1 MHNTQTPTQAQPA
14 NPCQHPIVILRDV
27 ASSDME
33 SLLRFM
39 YHGEVHVG
47 QEQLAAFLK
56 TAQMLQVRGLADV
69 NSGVATAKIPPSTSS
84 GGNNGSAPAT
94 PRNPWQDNGRGELNE
109 GALSPPPEKR
119 SKSYSPPLG
128 NHVEQKTDLQESLLG
143 QALEGGPTI
152 HTIPTNNVQTQ
163 STGEDSNSISDNEE
177 EISNNESILNSV
189 KTEPSD
195 ILNDNIEHH
204 RNSFPTILGLPG
216 LIPGPS
222 GIHAANQDPNY
233 GRWQP
238 SGGDGSSSSSGW
250 LPGTSSAR
258 NDHTTGS
265 GTYQSGVHNS
275 KGQDLSSL
283 LQQHHHHHHLHATSQ
298 ASQQHALNALNSLNS
313 LNSLNTEQLTMMHQK
328 LQNNLQTLQQQQ
340 QTATA
345 KNELNLMLQSCAKE
359 KIQESMALFHQ
370 QTHRRFHQ
378 QSHAH
383 QTDNANQSGKPKCPE
398 CGKIYSNNSNLKQH
412 IVNVH
417 TVQTEYV
424 SCHVCSKQFKTK
436 QYLQIHLLSM
446 HATTGRDGMGVVVQ
460 HTLAGRL
467 IKLPQPPPPTR
478 VRRTQMDTMRVR
490 ATDPRPCPKCGKI
503 YRSAHTLRTH
513 LEDKHTICPGY
524 RCVLCGTVAK
534 SRNSLH
540 SHMSR
545 QHRGI
550 STKDLPVLPMPSQF
564 DPDLASRLLAKAGVK
579 VSPAELR
586 ARASPT
592 GPRRGDMRLE
602 IPRGGA
608 PSEAGSSICGGDD
621 PEDLTLPLS
630 LSREPN
636 TAPLHPPGHLHPGH
650 HNASA
655 TGSAIL
661 DTYLQ
666 FIAEN
671 SGLATMGLS
680 PEQAA
685 AVAAAHAAKMAQMS
699 TMDKLGGRGIDDYP
713 MIGRDEG
720 RGPGLV
726 HEDRQELQD
735 RHVALLEEGESSGG
749 EDDDFS
755 DNDEP
760 EIVKAE

>member
-1 MHNTQTPTQAQPA
+1 MAASSSSSSGEQQYSLRWNDFHSSILSSFRHLRDEEDFVDVTLACDSSSFTAHKVVLSACSPYFRRLLKA

-69 NSGVATAKIPPSTSS
+69 NSAATAKIPPPSSS
-84 GGNNGSAPAT
+84 GGYNGSAPAT
-94 PRNPWQDNGRGELNE
+94 PRNPWQDNGRGDLNE
-109 GALSPPPEKR
+109 SGLSPPPEKR
-119 SKSYSPPLG
+119 PRSNTPTLG
-128 NHVEQKTDLQESLLG
+128 NHVEPKTDLQDSLLG
-143 QALEGGPTI
+143 QALEGGPTL
-152 HTIPTNNVQTQ
+152 HTTPTNNVQAQ
-163 STGEDSNSISDNEE
+163 STGEDSNSMSDNEE
-177 EISNNESILNSV
+177 DMSNNDSILNSV

-195 ILNDNIEHH
+195 ILNDSMEHH
-204 RNSFPTILGLPG
+204 RNSFPAALLGLPG

-233 GRWQP
+233 V
-238 SGGDGSSSSSGW
+238 
-250 LPGTSSAR
+250 AR
-258 NDHTTGS
+258 RGLDMT
-265 GTYQSGVHNS
+265 
-275 KGQDLSSL
+275 
-283 LQQHHHHHHLHATSQ
+283 
-298 ASQQHALNALNSLNS
+298 
-313 LNSLNTEQLTMMHQK
+313 
-328 LQNNLQTLQQQQ
+328 
-340 QTATA
+340 
-345 KNELNLMLQSCAKE
+345 
-359 KIQESMALFHQ
+359 
-370 QTHRRFHQ
+370 
-378 QSHAH
+378 
-383 QTDNANQSGKPKCPE
+383 
-398 CGKIYSNNSNLKQH
+398 
-412 IVNVH
+412 
-417 TVQTEYV
+417 
-424 SCHVCSKQFKTK
+424 
-436 QYLQIHLLSM
+436 
-446 HATTGRDGMGVVVQ
+446 
-460 HTLAGRL
+460 
-467 IKLPQPPPPTR
+467 
-478 VRRTQMDTMRVR
+478 RVR

-550 STKDLPVLPMPSQF
+550 STKDLPVLPMPSPF

-630 LSREPN
+630 LRYGSPTPNNNTVITKVSGSNSSSSAKNSTATAIAAKSLDTMHGSREPN
-636 TAPLHPPGHLHPGH
+636 MAPLHPPGHLHPSH
-650 HNASA
+650 HNTSA

-685 AVAAAHAAKMAQMS
+685 AVAAAHAAKMAHMS
-699 TMDKLGGRGIDDYP
+699 GMDKLGRGMEDYP

-720 RGPGLV
+720 RGLGVV
-726 HEDRQELQD
+726 HDERQDLMQD
-735 RHVALLEEGESSGG
+735 RHGVLMDDGESSGG

-755 DNDEP
+755 ENEEP